1 MDRLAFA
8 PASELV
14 AALTAREVSSREL
27 LEHYLGRVE
36 AHPEVNAV
44 VVLDAERARRDA
56 DAADRALARGERLGA
71 LHGLPMTV
79 KECFEAEGLP
89 TTCGAPELTGHVST
103 RDAEPVARLR
113 RAGAVLF
120 GKTNLPLWAADGQA
134 FNDIYGVTSNP
145 WDLTRGPGGS
155 SGGAAA
161 ALAAGLTGFELGSDV
176 AGSVRIPAHMCGV
189 FGLAPTFGIVP
200 TRGHVLPRPGAL
212 APVDMNVAG
221 PMGRGPEDLELGL
234 DVLAGPDAAA
244 ATAWRLELPPP
255 RPAPL
260 RLAAWLDDPHAPVD
274 GEVRAVLERVVADVG
289 APVVDS
295 PVDLA
300 ESDAAFRVLLA
311 GASGTAR
318 LSDAEYERQRA
329 GGSALTK
336 RDWDAA
342 NEVRAQLRARWAA
355 FFERHDAL
363 LMPAVCTAAVPHD
376 RTPLSERRIV
386 VDGQERPAWE
396 HVTWTGLATVARLP
410 AASVPVGRT
419 ASGLPVGIQVVGP
432 HLEDRTVVAVARV
445 LAELTG
451 GFAPPPGF

>member
-1 MDRLAFA
+1 LIDVFA
-8 PASELV
+8 PASALV
-14 AALTAREVSSREL
+14 AALRARDVSSREL

-56 DAADRALARGERLGA
+56 DAADRALARGEPLGA
-71 LHGLPMTV
+71 LHGLPTTV

-89 TTCGAPELTGHVST
+89 TTCGAPELAGHVST

-134 FNDIYGVTSNP
+134 CNDVYGVTRNP

-155 SGGAAA
+155 SGGSAA

-221 PMGRGPEDLELGL
+221 PMGRGADDLELGL
-234 DVLAGPDAAA
+234 DVLAGPDADA

-274 GEVRAVLERVVADVG
+274 DEVRAVLDAVVAGLG
-289 APVVDS
+289 ARAVRGPVALS
-295 PVDLA
+295 
-300 ESDAAFRVLLA
+300 ESDAVFRTLLA

-318 LSDAEYERQRA
+318 LTDEEYERQRA
-329 GGSALTK
+329 EGWALTK

-342 NEVRAQLRARWAA
+342 NEARAQLRTRWAS
-355 FFERHDAL
+355 FFAEYDAL
-363 LMPAVCTAAVPHD
+363 LTPAVSTAAIPHD
-376 RTPLSERRIV
+376 RAPLFERRIV
-386 VDGQERPAWE
+386 VNGQERAAWE
-396 HVTWTGLATVARLP
+396 HVIWTGLATVARLP

-432 HLEDRTVVAVARV
+432 HLEDRTVVAVARRV
-445 LAELTG
+445 TELTG
-451 GFAPPPGF
+451 GFEPPPGF